1 MDASLILDAIIAV
14 LLVTTIGY
22 AVVLNR
28 KLGALRSA
36 KSEMEA
42 LVARFAESS
51 DKVGSGIES
60 LKDEAKELGVVLQDR
75 MDAARGPADELAFLI
90 ERGSGLADRL
100 DAAVGAAR
108 AITSAGDVSSP
119 ARSARARA
127 DKGPV
132 TPAGADS
139 HPGAGPFRPGYTA
152 GKAAGAASQPGDSAG
167 AAAPPDRSAS
177 GSDAQDPSAQES
189 ELLTALRG
197 IR

>member
-1 MDASLILDAIIAV
+1 MDASLILAAIIAV

-127 DKGPV
+127 GKGPI
-132 TPAGADS
+132 TP
-139 HPGAGPFRPGYTA
+139 
-152 GKAAGAASQPGDSAG
+152 AGAASQPGGSAG